1 MTPEFEERKYSG
13 QRIPAETQTSKK
25 MDILQRD
32 RFELVSAY
40 LDGEV
45 TASERQQVQEWLAN
59 DPEVKGMYSRLVM
72 IRGGMQTLTVPQS
85 ERSVQQTTQR
95 VFAEIDR
102 RKNKRR
108 VVWGGAAIAALFVGA
123 ISSIAPGSR
132 QLSPQMAQAPAPA
145 PAVAPAPL
153 MVALNRPVIDIP
165 KAAVADP
172 EASVN
177 SRLEQP

>member
-13 QRIPAETQTSKK
+13 QRIPAEPQTSKK

-85 ERSVQQTTQR
+85 QRSVQQTTQR

-102 RKNKRR
+102 RQNKRR

-123 ISSIAPGSR
+123 ISSR
-132 QLSPQMAQAPAPA
+132 QLMSQMAQAPVPEAP
-145 PAVAPAPL
+145 VAPAPL
-153 MVALNRPVIDIP
+153 MVALNRPVIEIP
-165 KAAVADP
+165 KAAVAAP
-172 EASVN
+172 AQSVN
-177 SRLEQP
+177 STLEKQ

>member
-1 MTPEFEERKYSG
+1 
-13 QRIPAETQTSKK
+13 

-85 ERSVQQTTQR
+85 QRSVQQTTQR

-102 RKNKRR
+102 RQNKRR

-132 QLSPQMAQAPAPA
+132 QPLLVVEAPAP
-145 PAVAPAPL
+145 APAPL
-153 MVALNRPVIDIP
+153 MVALNRPVIEIP
-165 KAAVADP
+165 KAAIAAPP
-172 EASVN
+172 EAVN
-177 SRLEQP
+177 STLEKQ

>member
-85 ERSVQQTTQR
+85 QRSVQQTTQR

-102 RKNKRR
+102 RQNKRR

-123 ISSIAPGSR
+123 IGSR
-132 QLSPQMAQAPAPA
+132 QLMPEMAQAPVPA
-145 PAVAPAPL
+145 PAPAPL

-165 KAAVADP
+165 KAAIAAPP
-172 EASVN
+172 EAVN
-177 SRLEQP
+177 STLEKQ